1 MLVSAREDTIEVAN
15 HALPAGSTQI
25 QPPHRRDRC
34 AMTNGTIERKC
45 MKGHSKAEGRCSPR
59 CVRWYP
65 RIQRAAP
72 DGHGRR
78 RFDYLGGYPTKAA
91 AQAALDQA
99 LGRQG
104 DLVAPNP
111 PSNTGTVAH
120 GLASPTL
127 NDLLDHWL
135 AHLHTNKAL
144 RLRTIG
150 RYRQL
155 LAHHLR
161 PYLGTLPVHALTTLH
176 IQQLY
181 DYLAHHGRKDG
192 KAGGLGPRTIREVHL
207 CLRQAL
213 GYAMKWHDLPAN
225 PAADAEPPAVSNDT
239 RAALTPEQV
248 GMLLAAAHHD
258 PRPWLRAFVVLAAAT
273 GARIGELCGL
283 EWHDLDLAAG
293 TIRFRQALSSVDQQL
308 VTGKPRPDGT
318 RGKLLVVG
326 PLKTAASQAVLNL
339 PAFAVKALRH
349 YQQEQRLRTPLRL
362 LLVQPSQAPRSVEL
376 DLVLRTERDTPL
388 RPEHASRAF
397 GAFAH
402 DAGIKAHP
410 HLLRHSLA
418 SAMAAAREP
427 ASVIAGQLRHAD
439 GGTLASRTY
448 IHQLPQT
455 PPRLARLIEDLYGPA
470 ARQAR
475 SGDRK

>member
-1 MLVSAREDTIEVAN
+1 MAS
-15 HALPAGSTQI
+15 
-25 QPPHRRDRC
+25 
-34 AMTNGTIERKC
+34 GTIERKC
-45 MKGHSKAEGRCSPR
+45 MKGHNKADGRCSAR

-65 RIQRAAP
+65 RIQRATP

-91 AQAALDQA
+91 ARAALEQA
-99 LGRQG
+99 LGLHS
-104 DLVAPNP
+104 DNAAPDP
-111 PSNTGTVAH
+111 PSNTGTVVA
-120 GLASPTL
+120 GPTL

-135 AHLHTNKAL
+135 AHLHSNKAL

-161 PYLGTLPVHALTTLH
+161 PYLGTVPVRALATLQ
-176 IQQLY
+176 IQRHY
-181 DYLAHHGRKDG
+181 DHLAHHGRKDG
-192 KAGGLGPRTIREVHL
+192 KPGGLGPRTIRELHL

-248 GMLLAAAHHD
+248 SILLAAAHHD

-326 PLKTAASQAVLNL
+326 PLKTTASQAVLNL
-339 PAFAVKALRH
+339 PAFAVDALRD
-349 YQQEQRLRTPLRL
+349 YQQAQRHRTPMRARWS
-362 LLVQPSQAPRSVEL
+362 PAPGAGSPGCRGC
-376 DLVLRTERDTPL
+376 
-388 RPEHASRAF
+388 RPAVAS
-397 GAFAH
+397 G
-402 DAGIKAHP
+402 
-410 HLLRHSLA
+410 SC
-418 SAMAAAREP
+418 S
-427 ASVIAGQLRHAD
+427 
-439 GGTLASRTY
+439 
-448 IHQLPQT
+448 
-455 PPRLARLIEDLYGPA
+455 
-470 ARQAR
+470 
-475 SGDRK
+475 